1 MENGTFDVTV
11 LIRTLLRPSLPAAV
25 RSVFAQDFPGR
36 IQILIGADAVPGAA
50 PIVDGLR
57 AECPARMRLDL
68 LDMPY
73 ATSERRGGIYP
84 SQEGGSL
91 AVLLA
96 FAANARYI
104 VYLDDDNQAAPD
116 HIRLL
121 HQAVQGFDW
130 AFTLRWLVDGPT
142 GNLLCADEW
151 ESVGPGKGVFAVRAG
166 GFADPNCM
174 IIDKLACAFCLPWF
188 AFALYRNG
196 TGADRLLF
204 RCLAERHAVGWTGQP
219 TLYYGIRPED
229 PLSRMRATW
238 LAAKGIA
245 LPDWLAALAAEQS

>member
-1 MENGTFDVTV
+1 MENGTFDVAV

-50 PIVDGLR
+50 PIVAGLR
-57 AECPARMRLDL
+57 AECPARMRLDV

-73 ATSERRGGIYP
+73 ATSEQRGGIH
-84 SQEGGSL
+84 SCRAGGSL

-96 FAANARYI
+96 FAANARHI

-116 HIRLL
+116 HVRLL
-121 HQAVQGFDW
+121 RQAVEGFDW
-130 AFTLRWLVDGPT
+130 AFTLRWLADGPT
-142 GNLLCADEW
+142 GTLLYADEW

-174 IIDKLACAFCLPWF
+174 IIDKLACAFCLPGF
-188 AFALYRNG
+188 AFALFPDG
-196 TGADRLLF
+196 TGADRRLF
-204 RCLAERHAVGWTGQP
+204 RCLADHHAVGWTGQP
-219 TLYYGIRPED
+219 TLHYAIRPD
-229 PLSRMRATW
+229 DAMSPMRATW

-245 LPDWLAALAAEQS
+245 LPAWLAALAAEQA